1 MVQYPHPEYGVEG
14 MKMMVLSQLEK
25 NIYEL
30 PLEEQ
35 LRLMERLAQNIRN
48 ALATK
53 QDIEMQLA
61 AMANDPEIQNE
72 LKLIEEEFA
81 LAEANGLESI

>member
-1 MVQYPHPEYGVEG
+1 
-14 MKMMVLSQLEK
+14 MMILSQLEE

-30 PLEEQ
+30 PLDEQ

-48 ALATK
+48 AMARK
-53 QDIEMQLA
+53 QDIEVQLA

-72 LKLIEEEFA
+72 LQMIAEEFA
-81 LAEANGLESI
+81 LAESDGLETM

>member
-1 MVQYPHPEYGVEG
+1 
-14 MKMMVLSQLEK
+14 MMILSQLEE

-30 PLEEQ
+30 PLDEQ

-48 ALATK
+48 AMARK
-53 QDIEMQLA
+53 QDIEVQLA

-72 LKLIEEEFA
+72 LQMIAEEFA
-81 LAEANGLESI
+81 LAESDGLEAV

>member
-1 MVQYPHPEYGVEG
+1 MVQYLHSEYGVEG
-14 MKMMVLSQLEK
+14 MKMMILSQLEK

-30 PLEEQ
+30 PVDEQ

-48 ALATK
+48 VVATK
-53 QDIEMQLA
+53 QDIEMQLV

-72 LKLIEEEFA
+72 LKMIEEEFA
-81 LAEANGLESI
+81 LAEADGLEAV

>member
-1 MVQYPHPEYGVEG
+1 
-14 MKMMVLSQLEK
+14 MMILSQLEE

-30 PLEEQ
+30 PLDEQ

-48 ALATK
+48 AMARK

-72 LKLIEEEFA
+72 LQMIAEEFA
-81 LAEANGLESI
+81 LAESDGLEAV

>member
-1 MVQYPHPEYGVEG
+1 
-14 MKMMVLSQLEK
+14 MMILSQLEE

-30 PLEEQ
+30 PLDEQ

-48 ALATK
+48 AIARK
-53 QDIEMQLA
+53 QDIEVQLA

-72 LKLIEEEFA
+72 LQMIAEEFA
-81 LAEANGLESI
+81 LAESDGLEAV